1 MLKYIYILDIDFS
14 CHTCD
19 CACPQRVHMIVCAT
33 SARVHREVKTLKTLR
48 PGPRASSSLCVL
60 PQLMVTVALLA
71 WAAAAAAPA
80 SGDTRA
86 HNTADL
92 EVALLQLQHGTISRA
107 APLPGTSAPSPVLYP
122 LGCTPLTCRANGG
135 CALRNDDNNLVL
147 AVCPRH
153 VTGELFA
160 APHGELMPHPGQP
173 QDRQNCC
180 PLQLAFDS
188 PLCDLLGL
196 CIVATFVLL
205 LCSAVR
211 ERGAWRKSGLSC
223 SFMLLLLLQGAA
235 WLLPAAEAARIDNA
249 ATTIPFDNAPGR
261 NAFTSDAAPREVL
274 RLGPASGQL
283 TEEAHRGDVKG
294 EPGGALGVRSSDDW
308 TDAVSVGADTT
319 QPVLMMH
326 DKGGDALAAVRTL
339 RQAASSHV
347 RRPAN
352 ARDYGY
358 DAFQSTATATTAS
371 LPPSMPHNSFPSH
384 ADKTPLP
391 TKFELAGNDAALV
404 DPSVRRLTH
413 VATTTVSPGA
423 GTLQAALDAASAGD
437 ILELADGT
445 YTGSGSY
452 VLQISK
458 DITIRAQNFGRAI
471 LDGENARRVIEIT
484 GGTVVLEG
492 LGVTKGSA
500 VRRRQQRCHPAP
512 LACLL
517 LLTWYVW
524 LPCVLAG
531 SKSTASYTMKPPHR
545 PDGVLAF
552 ADILCMAPLC
562 ARRVTMEYKLA
573 S

>member
-135 CALRNDDNNLVL
+135 CALRNDDSNLVL

-160 APHGELMPHPGQP
+160 APHGELMPRPAQP
-173 QDRQNCC
+173 QDCQNR

-235 WLLPAAEAARIDNA
+235 WLLPATEAARIDNA

-283 TEEAHRGDVKG
+283 TEEAHDRGDVKG

-308 TDAVSVGADTT
+308 TEAVSVGADTT

-326 DKGGDALAAVRTL
+326 DKGGDALIAVRTP
-339 RQAASSHV
+339 RQAAPARV
-347 RRPAN
+347 RYPAS
-352 ARDYGY
+352 ARDSYVVQTEPS
-358 DAFQSTATATTAS
+358 APASASTAAATARAY
-371 LPPSMPHNSFPSH
+371 LPPSKPHDSFPSH
-384 ADKTPLP
+384 PVQAPPPPGLQR
-391 TKFELAGNDAALV
+391 TKLELAGNDAALV
-404 DPSVRRLTH
+404 HLSVRRL
-413 VATTTVSPGA
+413 ATTTVSPGA

-445 YTGSGSY
+445 YTGSGAQ

-458 DITIRAQNFGRAI
+458 DITIRARNYGQAI
-471 LDGENARRVIEIT
+471 LDGENARRVIKIT
-484 GGTVVLEG
+484 SSTVVLEG
-492 LGVTKGSA
+492 LGVTKGSS
-500 VRRRQQRCHPAP
+500 VRRRH
-512 LACLL
+512 
-517 LLTWYVW
+517 
-524 LPCVLAG
+524 
-531 SKSTASYTMKPPHR
+531 
-545 PDGVLAF
+545 
-552 ADILCMAPLC
+552 
-562 ARRVTMEYKLA
+562 
-573 S
+573 